1 MAWVLILI
9 VTFAPVENKEI
20 YLIDVRV
27 EDIQALNVRTSMF
40 VSLFFSTT
48 NSENVGG
55 FLLPLSPEKRIEQE
69 SGYFFSLYM
78 RFPKTIRIKTKTR
91 QIAQPP

>member
-1 MAWVLILI
+1 
-9 VTFAPVENKEI
+9 
-20 YLIDVRV
+20 
-27 EDIQALNVRTSMF
+27 MF

-55 FLLPLSPEKRIEQE
+55 FLSPLSPEKRIMNK

-78 RFPKTIRIKTKTR
+78 RLPKTIRIKTKTSV
-91 QIAQPP
+91 IAQPP